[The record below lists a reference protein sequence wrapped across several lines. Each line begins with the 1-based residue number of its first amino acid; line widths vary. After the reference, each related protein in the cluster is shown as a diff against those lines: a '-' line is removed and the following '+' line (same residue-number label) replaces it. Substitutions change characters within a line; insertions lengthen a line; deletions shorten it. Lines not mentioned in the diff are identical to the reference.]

1 MTTTPNDTITVP
13 VADLDRASAYYE
25 ELLGSVPRRR
35 GGSRVV
41 LGLDSEQVEVH
52 LVQAS
57 QEAVLTAVEDGTLD
71 SAMSAVWRLTGG
83 WTVKPG
89 MGAVCCPDCA
99 GLSLDGGPGLTR
111 WDALRRSPLS
121 APSGAL
127 VLQSAA
133 ERGVRVQRT
142 ARTNGGI
149 RVSFADGDLPD
160 ILLVGALQSPPA
172 GSVPEPPVMRH
183 DTIEVPFKPWARRR
197 RHIITTDRLYLA

>member
-1 MTTTPNDTITVP
+1 MTTTHTDTITVP
-13 VADLDRASAYYE
+13 VADLDRAVTYYE
-25 ELLGSVPRRR
+25 ELLGAAPRRR
-35 GGSRVV
+35 GRSRVV
-41 LGLDSEQVEVH
+41 LGIDSEQVEVH
-52 LVQAS
+52 LVQTS
-57 QEAVLTAVEDGTLD
+57 QEAVLTAIEDGTLD
-71 SAMSAVWRLTGG
+71 SAMSTVWRLTGG

-89 MGAVCCPDCA
+89 TGAVCCPDCA
-99 GLSLDGGPGLTR
+99 GLSLDDGPSLTQ

-121 APSGAL
+121 APSAAV

-142 ARTNGGI
+142 ARTTGGI

-183 DTIEVPFKPWARRR
+183 DTIEIPFKQWGRRR
-197 RHIITTDRLYLA
+197 GRVITSDRIHLA